1 MIRKRKKKSKIY
13 FGTPVHDAIIK
24 YNHSEDTQFR
34 HTIYT
39 EEIHA
44 AFMKLAENIINTYKF
59 MYFDYPFRDLQAED
73 EKEIEL
79 ITQVI
84 EMILDFQIELET
96 EL

>member
-1 MIRKRKKKSKIY
+1 METNDIIL
-13 FGTPVHDAIIK
+13 FLEEIK
-24 YNHSEDTQFR
+24 Y
-34 HTIYT
+34 
-39 EEIHA
+39 
-44 AFMKLAENIINTYKF
+44 LL
-59 MYFDYPFRDLQAED
+59 LQAEY

>member
-1 MIRKRKKKSKIY
+1 ME
-13 FGTPVHDAIIK
+13 TNDIIL
-24 YNHSEDTQFR
+24 FL
-34 HTIYT
+34 
-39 EEIHA
+39 EEI
-44 AFMKLAENIINTYKF
+44 KDLL
-59 MYFDYPFRDLQAED
+59 LQAED

>member
-1 MIRKRKKKSKIY
+1 VETNDIIL
-13 FGTPVHDAIIK
+13 FLEEIK
-24 YNHSEDTQFR
+24 Y
-34 HTIYT
+34 
-39 EEIHA
+39 
-44 AFMKLAENIINTYKF
+44 LL
-59 MYFDYPFRDLQAED
+59 LQAED

>member
-1 MIRKRKKKSKIY
+1 MDTNDIIL
-13 FGTPVHDAIIK
+13 FLEEIK
-24 YNHSEDTQFR
+24 Y
-34 HTIYT
+34 
-39 EEIHA
+39 
-44 AFMKLAENIINTYKF
+44 LL
-59 MYFDYPFRDLQAED
+59 LQAED